1 MTEFEKS
8 MQGLPY
14 VFDDEMMQMFHRAC
28 RLTRE
33 YNQTGE
39 DETERRVQILSQLL
53 KKAGKNLYIIPDFRC
68 EYGSN
73 ITIGDDVIINT
84 HCMLMDNAE
93 IAIGSHVLIGP
104 NVSLYTVN
112 HAIDPEERAQGV
124 CVAKPIRIEDNVWLS
139 GDVQITSGV
148 TIGEGSIIGAGSV
161 ITKNIPPRVIA
172 AGNPCRVIRHITD
185 NDCCRITT
193 NQAQ

>member
-8 MQGLPY
+8 MRGLPH
-14 VFDDEMMQMFHRAC
+14 VFDGEMMQMFHRAC
-28 RLTRE
+28 RLTRA

-39 DETERRVQILSQLL
+39 DETKKRAEILSRLL
-53 KKAGKNLYIIPDFRC
+53 KHSGKNLYVIPDFHC

-93 IAIGSHVLIGP
+93 ITIGSHVLIGP

-112 HAIDPEERAQGV
+112 HAIDPEERAQGI
-124 CVAKPIRIEDNVWLS
+124 CVAKPIHIEDKAWLS
-139 GDVQITSGV
+139 GDVQVAAGV
-148 TIGEGSIIGAGSV
+148 TIGEGSVIGAGSV
-161 ITKNIPPRVIA
+161 VTKNIPPRVIA
-172 AGNPCRVIRHITD
+172 AGNPCRVIREITGSD
-185 NDCCRITT
+185 RIIK
-193 NQAQ
+193 